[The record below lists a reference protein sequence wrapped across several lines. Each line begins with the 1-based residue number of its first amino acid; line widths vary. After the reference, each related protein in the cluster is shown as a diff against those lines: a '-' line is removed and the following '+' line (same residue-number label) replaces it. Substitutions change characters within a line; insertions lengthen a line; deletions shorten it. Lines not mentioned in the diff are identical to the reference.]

1 MSPRST
7 RLIIL
12 VAIVLLALVLRDVA
26 ARRLPVDFDEPVY
39 FEGAVA
45 YAAAIRA
52 GDLGLLAADPSP
64 EHPGLVKLLYAAVAL
79 RHPPLPAMPP
89 GVATDDE
96 AAFLADPA
104 NAARLAQMERMGG
117 GMRRLSALLGV
128 LHVLLLAAV
137 SPPAGALLAVHSYTV
152 KYTAQIYLE
161 AAPMLTATV
170 CVLAYVRAV
179 RESRK
184 GAKGQRRQE
193 EDPLDSSLPSRPLR
207 DPLFFWT
214 ISAVALGLTAAGKY
228 VYAVAGLAVVVDYL
242 WEPSMSRKGAKGQR
256 RQEEDPLDSSL
267 PLRPLRDI
275 LLWGSLALL
284 VFFAASPAF
293 WPNPLGRL
301 FDSLAFH
308 AAYSQGAHVAGA
320 GYPWYQPFVW
330 LLTPQSVRWHPGI
343 ILVGLDPLTA
353 ALGVMGL
360 RGMGAQWGGRGRVVV
375 LWWALGLAFA
385 LLWRTKWP
393 QYSLIMTAPMAL
405 CAAEG
410 ARALWRRV
418 PAGVRGLFA
427 RYD

>member
-1 MSPRST
+1 MSPRAT

-193 EDPLDSSLPSRPLR
+193 EDPLDSSLP
-207 DPLFFWT
+207 
-214 ISAVALGLTAAGKY
+214 
-228 VYAVAGLAVVVDYL
+228 
-242 WEPSMSRKGAKGQR
+242 
-256 RQEEDPLDSSL
+256 
-267 PLRPLRDI
+267 LRPLRDI

-330 LLTPQSVRWHPGI
+330 LLTPQPVRWHPGI